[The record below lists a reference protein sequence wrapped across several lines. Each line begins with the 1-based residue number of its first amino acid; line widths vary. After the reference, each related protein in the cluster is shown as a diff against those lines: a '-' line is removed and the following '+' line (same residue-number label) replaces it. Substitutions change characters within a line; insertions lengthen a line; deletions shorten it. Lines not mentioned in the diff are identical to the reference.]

1 MLPAGLLP
9 HLLPQRSNRDAC
21 TSSCKNALTASLT
34 LRLKCSFSDP
44 PLSYITFWHRWL
56 LFHNNNSLAD
66 FAKYSIQQIALQ
78 AASVSSYLYYLM
90 KGVNTGVW
98 TPSPITALVIVPL
111 VILVLVAVVAIKCTR
126 WGPALWH
133 KIQAFWELGWT
144 RGRDKT
150 SSDPQPDKAG
160 V

>member
-1 MLPAGLLP
+1 M
-9 HLLPQRSNRDAC
+9 SYM
-21 TSSCKNALTASLT
+21 TS
-34 LRLKCSFSDP
+34 
-44 PLSYITFWHRWL
+44 WHRWL
-56 LFHNNNSLAD
+56 LFHNNNNSLAD
-66 FAKYSIQQIALQ
+66 FAKYRIQQTALH
-78 AASVSSYLYYLM
+78 AASVSSCLYYLM

-126 WGPALWH
+126 WGPALLY
-133 KIQAFWELGWT
+133 KIRAFWELGWT

-150 SSDPQPDKAG
+150 RSDPQPDKAG